1 MYINVQRYSLV
12 NVYMTMENHHVQ
24 WVNPLFLWSFS
35 IAMLIYQR
43 VNNVDIN
50 RILPFRSK
58 KECPNDGGRTIV
70 LIMAQIILD
79 DICGVHRKYGW
90 FVN

>member
-1 MYINVQRYSLV
+1 
-12 NVYMTMENHHVQ
+12 
-24 WVNPLFLWSFS
+24 
-35 IAMLIYQR
+35 MLIYQR

>member
-1 MYINVQRYSLV
+1 
-12 NVYMTMENHHVQ
+12 
-24 WVNPLFLWSFS
+24 
-35 IAMLIYQR
+35 MLIL
-43 VNNVDIN
+43 IE
-50 RILPFRSK
+50 LPFRSK
-58 KECPNDGGRTIV
+58 KECPNDGGTIV